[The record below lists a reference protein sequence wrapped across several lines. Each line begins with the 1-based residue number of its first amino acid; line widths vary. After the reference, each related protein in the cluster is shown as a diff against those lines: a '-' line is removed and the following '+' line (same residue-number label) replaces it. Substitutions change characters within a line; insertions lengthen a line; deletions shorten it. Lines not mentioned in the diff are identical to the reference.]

1 MNQALQKDTK
11 EQIMSA
17 FNKLLTEY
25 QKTESKVATK
35 EEEAEKEKNQQL
47 LTTVADYTVDN
58 IVNGMASL
66 QLDFGNTLKN
76 LAETITTES
85 TKLGVLKKAIAIEK
99 EHLEQLRKVRL
110 VADSL
115 YILRQEHQERLTN
128 LQEQTNNQ
136 QETLEKEKLQ
146 TRKSWS
152 KEQQEFTAKTTEI
165 AELIA
170 SQREQEKADYNYE
183 ITRKHQLE
191 MDAYEE
197 AKRKQERKLQEANQE
212 KEKAWQER
220 EKILADKKKEF
231 TENQQKIEGFEEK
244 LKQEYNK
251 AKGEA
256 IKDAD
261 KDAKVK
267 ADLFEKEWEATKQG
281 YELTIQSLTAT
292 IQKQTEQIAEITSQL
307 QAATNQAQNLA
318 LRAFQSTAGNSANK

>member
-11 EQIMSA
+11 EQILSA
-17 FNKLLTEY
+17 FYELLTEY
-25 QKTESKVATK
+25 EKTESKVATK
-35 EEEAEKEKNQQL
+35 EEEAEKEKNQEL
-47 LTTVADYTVDN
+47 LTTVANYTVDN

-66 QLDFGNTLKN
+66 QLDFGNTVKD
-76 LAETITTES
+76 LAEKLTTES
-85 TKLGVLKKAIAIEK
+85 AKLAELKKAIAVEK

-110 VADSL
+110 VSDSL

-128 LQEQTNNQ
+128 LQQQTATQ
-136 QETLEKEKLQ
+136 QEILEKEMLQ

-152 KEQQEFTAKTTEI
+152 QEQQEFTVKIAET

-170 SQREQEKADYNYE
+170 SQREQQEADYSYE
-183 ITRKHQLE
+183 ITRKHKLE

-197 AKRKQERKLQEANQE
+197 AKRKQERELQEVNQE

-220 EKILADKKKEF
+220 EKILAAQKKES
-231 TENQQKIEGFEEK
+231 TENKQKIEGFEEK

-251 AKGEA
+251 TKGEA
-256 IKDAD
+256 IKNAERE
-261 KDAKVK
+261 AKVK

-292 IQKQTEQIAEITSQL
+292 IEKQTEQIAEITSQL
-307 QAATNQAQNLA
+307 QAATTQAQNLA
-318 LRAFQSTAGNSANK
+318 LRAFQSTSGNPANK